1 MQALLNKMKQP
12 GLAEQA
18 AEAADAEEKK
28 AQSAVAPTVVKPKP
42 APPPVPTV
50 PPIVTP
56 SDLPGE
62 VVAPP
67 PKPLAKHHSYDDRTL
82 SKTQI
87 REFKT
92 TSKQLRQSSS
102 FHEHM
107 LSKSQ
112 QSSQELPIR
121 IDEERDPHSTSSAT
135 NTTTTTNTLNSES
148 TEPNSPQMPQR
159 ADKLVRCSPYYSSS
173 LSSESPPNQLL
184 QKPPRKGASQL
195 SAGAMA
201 TSLKSPPSGNDTD
214 SSLDVRGQEA
224 KMRSRGYRKKR
235 QLPAKRMRANMT
247 AAALLEQAESS
258 ECSEGYVPEVDSGS
272 SEYSSCQRDDQYL
285 EFDEELERDQ
295 EQTDEY
301 DDYPQ
306 YSGKFESLDMSDNV
320 DEMGFP
326 RYDRLSHI
334 TKPMYHQA
342 LVMDRPNPVQVPAPD
357 NHPMPPV
364 TGQPVKPA
372 RTKKRQLKREDS
384 TAASTSGFSG
394 GVPQVRPYHG
404 RSYCNP
410 EESEYETRGGG
421 LSDELANSSED
432 SCSGFGGEAGASGSG
447 TIRRGAPKG
456 VAQDKNQGMGPQAR
470 QVLPYPD
477 FLSDYESEPIEY
489 ERYACGLD
497 IRVDPPPKFH
507 DSDELSDQ

>member
-1 MQALLNKMKQP
+1 MKQP

-18 AEAADAEEKK
+18 AAAAEAEEDAKAKAKK
-28 AQSAVAPTVVKPKP
+28 APLPAAVAKPP
-42 APPPVPTV
+42 PPPVPTV

-56 SDLPGE
+56 SDLPGD

-87 REFKT
+87 REFKS

-112 QSSQELPIR
+112 QSSQELPMR
-121 IDEERDPHSTSSAT
+121 IDEERDAHSTSSAT
-135 NTTTTTNTLNSES
+135 NTTTTNTLNSES

-173 LSSESPPNQLL
+173 LSSESPPNQLV
-184 QKPPRKGASQL
+184 QKPPRKPASQL
-195 SAGAMA
+195 SAGAIA

-235 QLPAKRMRANMT
+235 QLPAKRIRANMT

-258 ECSEGYVPEVDSGS
+258 ECSEGYLPEVDSGS

-285 EFDEELERDQ
+285 EFDEELEREH
-295 EQTDEY
+295 EQSDEY

-306 YSGKFESLDMSDNV
+306 YGGKFESLDMSDNV

-326 RYDRLSHI
+326 RYDRLGHI
-334 TKPMYHQA
+334 TKPIYHQSMVA
-342 LVMDRPNPVQVPAPD
+342 ERPSVVQVPAAA
-357 NHPMPPV
+357 NHPMPPA

-384 TAASTSGFSG
+384 MAAGTSGCSSG
-394 GVPQVRPYHG
+394 APAVQPYHG

-432 SCSGFGGEAGASGSG
+432 SCSGFGEGGAGAASESG
-447 TIRRGAPKG
+447 TIRRGVVPRAEGQDPMPPAG
-456 VAQDKNQGMGPQAR
+456 VQVR
-470 QVLPYPD
+470 QELPYPD
-477 FLSDYESEPIEY
+477 FLSDYETEPIEY

>member
-18 AEAADAEEKK
+18 AAAAEAEE
-28 AQSAVAPTVVKPKP
+28 AQSRVQQPQGQMQAKPRPVAAVAKPV
-42 APPPVPTV
+42 PPPVPTV

-56 SDLPGE
+56 SDLPGN
-62 VVAPP
+62 VCAPP
-67 PKPLAKHHSYDDRTL
+67 AKPLAKHHSYDDKTL

-112 QSSQELPIR
+112 QSSQELPMR
-121 IDEERDPHSTSSAT
+121 IDEERDLHSTSSAT

-148 TEPNSPQMPQR
+148 TEPNSPQLPQR

-173 LSSESPPNQLL
+173 LSSESPPNQLI
-184 QKPPRKGASQL
+184 QKPPRKVNTNAAAVAAQLAAS
-195 SAGAMA
+195 AVATAM
-201 TSLKSPPSGNDTD
+201 KSPPSGNDTD
-214 SSLDVRGQEA
+214 SSLDVRGQDV
-224 KMRSRGYRKKR
+224 KQLRSRGYRKKR
-235 QLPAKRMRANMT
+235 QLPVKRMRANLN

-272 SEYSSCQRDDQYL
+272 SEYSYQRDEQYL
-285 EFDEELERDQ
+285 EFDEEQERDQ
-295 EQTDEY
+295 TDDYE
-301 DDYPQ
+301 DYPQ
-306 YSGKFESLDMSDNV
+306 YSGTSKFESLDMSDNV

-326 RYDRLSHI
+326 RYDRLGHI
-334 TKPMYHQA
+334 TKPMYQP
-342 LVMDRPNPVQVPAPD
+342 LVTADRPAPA
-357 NHPMPPV
+357 NHPMPPAS
-364 TGQPVKPA
+364 GQPVKPA
-372 RTKKRQLKREDS
+372 RTKKRQLRREDS
-384 TAASTSGFSG
+384 QAASTSAAAQQ
-394 GVPQVRPYHG
+394 PQQPYHG

-410 EESEYETRGGG
+410 EESECERA
-421 LSDELANSSED
+421 SDDLANSSED
-432 SCSGFGGEAGASGSG
+432 SGAGGAGAMG
-447 TIRRGAPKG
+447 TIRRVTSRSVMPAES
-456 VAQDKNQGMGPQAR
+456 ANTR
-470 QVLPYPD
+470 QQLPYPD
-477 FLSDYESEPIEY
+477 FLSDYETEPIEY

-507 DSDELSDQ
+507 DSDDLSDH